1 MYVALFSIFN
11 FMFYIQKFCTEHTCV
26 LSNLETVRKIV
37 IIHSIYYYH
46 GFGFYTKIR
55 KSFKHLAEIIYNHI
69 FPSEYD
75 KRIVLTSVKNCV
87 KCFLKESE
95 PLCYV
100 KAANHV
106 IRTPFTRRDRG
117 L

>member
-1 MYVALFSIFN
+1 MYVALFSVFN
-11 FMFYIQKFCTEHTCV
+11 FMFYIENFSTEYTCV

-37 IIHSIYYYH
+37 IIHSIYYYR
-46 GFGFYTKIR
+46 GFVFYAKIS
-55 KSFKHLAEIIYNHI
+55 KSFKHLAEITYNHI

-75 KRIVLTSVKNCV
+75 KEIVLTSVKNGV

-95 PLCYV
+95 PLRYV

-106 IRTPFTRRDRG
+106 IRTPFTR
-117 L
+117 